1 MLTYQQSATYQQSVD
16 VKMFYRPCIYRL
28 GIQTSAGAKGCE
40 RASGGRGKTRDR
52 GNGCPEAG
60 GRGAQFTCSTS
71 TKVRIL
77 TQKLE
82 TFHNRTEILALVYL
96 YFL

>member
-1 MLTYQQSATYQQSVD
+1 MLTYQQSVD

-52 GNGCPEAG
+52 GNGCPEAA
-60 GRGAQFTCSTS
+60 GRGAQYTCFTS
-71 TKVRIL
+71 TKVQIL

-82 TFHNRTEILALVYL
+82 TCHNRTE
-96 YFL
+96 FLRLCIYTLC